1 MPTNRTDENKTIQE
15 LEPKNKRTKN
25 VKPRQFW
32 RGPRVPGS
40 AEPDWPPLDKA
51 LERTRRTRIA
61 SQSVPEFQPMWC
73 QFTTVTSNKG
83 AATDLELTRANR
95 TTRCMYECF
104 TDHTLAHP
112 LSLNCRGRVMA
123 RLSAYAWGMRL
134 KLDHT
139 GPPTDAWAG
148 NALTGCEDENDSG
161 RLVSSRFDHD
171 WNLEETETKTRTF
184 VFKQICDQ
192 LFFVGSVFSEQT
204 SGCRQSE
211 IGRAC
216 CAEVAPGPKHTK
228 IGDDNCVHHDVE
240 RAQTTQ

>member
-1 MPTNRTDENKTIQE
+1 VQTNARIIQILNFGNVVVVLESSRVRDLPHTLSEFWDNHATSKERAGFLKTKNRKSDNSRNKKQKTMPTNRTDENKTIQE

-95 TTRCMYECF
+95 TTRCMYECC
-104 TDHTLAHP
+104 TAHTLAHP
-112 LSLNCRGRVMA
+112 RSLNCV
-123 RLSAYAWGMRL
+123 
-134 KLDHT
+134 
-139 GPPTDAWAG
+139 
-148 NALTGCEDENDSG
+148 
-161 RLVSSRFDHD
+161 
-171 WNLEETETKTRTF
+171 
-184 VFKQICDQ
+184 
-192 LFFVGSVFSEQT
+192 VG
-204 SGCRQSE
+204 
-211 IGRAC
+211 
-216 CAEVAPGPKHTK
+216 
-228 IGDDNCVHHDVE
+228 
-240 RAQTTQ
+240 